1 MKYSV
6 TFLALMRYILGRP
19 GASETL
25 VLPKSVPDPAEISAL
40 LKNCFGVNSG
50 TELLWE
56 GHLLFLPYFDIY
68 IHFFLKFHTNFWPNF
83 GLRGPLKTQKSTK
96 KA

>member
-1 MKYSV
+1 
-6 TFLALMRYILGRP
+6 MRYILGRP

-68 IHFFLKFHTNFWPNF
+68 IPFFLKFHTNFWPNF